1 MSGPIF
7 HRSPMQPS
15 RILIRPTSRS
25 CACEFVSST
34 NCSGPLPVI
43 LKASSLLT
51 DRPWNGI
58 PTVVTGPGS
67 DALTIP
73 IGVLNE
79 VDTSPSNTQPMVR
92 PSRLIGIPTVSCFTV
107 SLVPSIVGPL
117 PSATRNGVA
126 ALRARPD
133 FCTAYAPRPVAIAPI
148 TRSGT
153 QPEIVLGKTLDCRD
167 AIQPRIQIDNMI
179 PTNAAVRFQ
188 RKLTTA
194 LPAPELVS
202 VRRTRPA
209 KNSPKAVSSRAV
221 DDDCTPRG
229 PRINQT
235 RARSADRPPNIPAI
249 RLNTS
254 DIPESRPISIN
265 LFSSE
270 CLAHQRQSPDEQSA
284 SLCQFVASLVAV
296 GDKTHIQQTLQMIVD
311 RGRFEA
317 GGCFEVGECLPC
329 RVQHLNHLEP
339 VSVGQGF

>member
-1 MSGPIF
+1 
-7 HRSPMQPS
+7 MQPS
-15 RILIRPTSRS
+15 RSLIRPTSK
-25 CACEFVSST
+25 SSAREVDSS
-34 NCSGPLPVI
+34 NSWFAVFPVI
-43 LKASSLLT
+43 LTTSSLVT
-51 DRPWNGI
+51 VFPWKGI

-79 VDTSPSNTQPMVR
+79 VDTSPSSTQPMVR
-92 PSRLIGIPTVSCFTV
+92 PSRLIGIPTVSCFTT

-117 PSATRNGVA
+117 PSATRKGVV
-126 ALRARPD
+126 LPRARPD
-133 FCTAYAPRPVAIAPI
+133 FCTAYAPRPVAIPPI

-153 QPEIVLGKTLDCRD
+153 HLEIIVGKTSDCKD
-167 AIQPRIQIDNMI
+167 ATQPRIQIDNMI
-179 PTNAAVRFQ
+179 PTNAARRFQ
-188 RKLTTA
+188 RRLTSA

-202 VRRTRPA
+202 VRRTRPR
-209 KNSPKAVSSRAV
+209 KNSPKTESNRVAE
-221 DDDCTPRG
+221 DDCIPRG

-339 VSVGQGF
+339 VSVGHGF

>member
-15 RILIRPTSRS
+15 RSLIRPTSRS
-25 CACEFVSST
+25 SARPLDST
-34 NCSGPLPVI
+34 NSWFGDFPVI
-43 LKASSLLT
+43 FSTSSLDT
-51 DRPWNGI
+51 VFPWNGI
-58 PTVVTGPGS
+58 PTVVTGAGS

-79 VDTSPSNTQPMVR
+79 VETSPSNTQPMVR

-153 QPEIVLGKTLDCRD
+153 QLETMVGKALDCKH
-167 AIQPRIQIDNMI
+167 AIQPSVQIDNMI

-194 LPAPELVS
+194 LPAPEMVS
-202 VRRTRPA
+202 VRKTLSR
-209 KNSPKAVSSRAV
+209 KNSPIPARSMEAEY
-221 DDDCTPRG
+221 CCIPIG
-229 PRINQT
+229 PLISQT
-235 RARSADRPPNIPAI
+235 RARIADIPPNVVAVRRVASAI
-249 RLNTS
+249 L
-254 DIPESRPISIN
+254 ESRPISIN
-265 LFSSE
+265 LFSSKRFT
-270 CLAHQRQSPDEQSA
+270 HQRQSPGEYS
-284 SLCQFVASLVAV
+284 SPLGELVASFVAV
-296 GDKTHIQQTLQMIVD
+296 GD
-311 RGRFEA
+311 EA
-317 GGCFEVGECLPC
+317 HV
-329 RVQHLNHLEP
+329 
-339 VSVGQGF
+339 

>member
-7 HRSPMQPS
+7 HRSPIHPS
-15 RILIRPTSRS
+15 RILIRPTSTFR
-25 CACEFVSST
+25 AREFVSSISW
-34 NCSGPLPVI
+34 SGPLPVI
-43 LKASSLLT
+43 FTTSSLVT
-51 DRPWNGI
+51 VRPWNGI

-79 VDTSPSNTQPMVR
+79 VDTSPSSTQPMVR

-202 VRRTRPA
+202 VRRTRPR

-235 RARSADRPPNIPAI
+235 RARIADIPPNVVAVHRVASAI
-249 RLNTS
+249 L
-254 DIPESRPISIN
+254 ESRPISIN
-265 LFSSE
+265 LFSSKRFT
-270 CLAHQRQSPDEQSA
+270 HQRQSPGEYSPPL
-284 SLCQFVASLVAV
+284 SELVASLVA
-296 GDKTHIQQTLQMIVD
+296 
-311 RGRFEA
+311 
-317 GGCFEVGECLPC
+317 
-329 RVQHLNHLEP
+329 
-339 VSVGQGF
+339 